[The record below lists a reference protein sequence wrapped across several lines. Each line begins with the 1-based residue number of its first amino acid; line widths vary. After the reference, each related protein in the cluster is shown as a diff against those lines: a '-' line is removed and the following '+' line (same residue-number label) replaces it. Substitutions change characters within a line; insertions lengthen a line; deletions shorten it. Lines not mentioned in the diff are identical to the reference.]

1 MALEKKSEVVLRE
14 EVASYKHQLEMLQDD
29 YEERHRLS
37 SSLGSLQQL
46 QQQDRTEQLRLRGE
60 LQGARRGVGRRS
72 SLSRSARRRAHSSV
86 DSASRPR
93 DGTGSLS
100 AIGDQMGDVTLEIAE
115 TEQKLGEVSAL
126 LERQLAKIREEGEQP
141 LLLQAAKGTMTEG
154 NELTV
159 RLGQLNA
166 RKAKLEAEREADGRS
181 DSASVDRTSFD
192 AVDTNGDGVVDRQ
205 EYDTWRA
212 ESEAAAKRDE
222 DRR

>member
-1 MALEKKSEVVLRE
+1 M
-14 EVASYKHQLEMLQDD
+14 
-29 YEERHRLS
+29 
-37 SSLGSLQQL
+37 
-46 QQQDRTEQLRLRGE
+46 
-60 LQGARRGVGRRS
+60 
-72 SLSRSARRRAHSSV
+72 SRSARRRAPSSV

-93 DGTGSLS
+93 DGTRSLS
-100 AIGDQMGDVTLEIAE
+100 AIDDQIGDVTREIAE
-115 TEQKLGEVSAL
+115 TEQKLSEVSAL

-141 LLLQAAKGTMTEG
+141 LLLQAAKGTMVEG

-205 EYDTWRA
+205 EYETWRA
-212 ESEAAAKRDE
+212 ESEAAAKQDE